1 MKRPPGSTPTLVVEQ
16 ELGSL
21 QRLGA
26 EVIII
31 LDLLQQSRPLHVADV
46 PGDNL
51 APLSQGPLQNHRSIF
66 DAFWSGTG
74 DREVTDWC
82 SDERLCLKCKFC
94 QCCCYEMALF
104 TLCLHCYLLIPPYL
118 ERFRDYL
125 TLPGDETTKFY

>member
-1 MKRPPGSTPTLVVEQ
+1 MQSPPGSTPTLVVEQ
-16 ELGSL
+16 ELASL

-31 LDLLQQSRPLHVADV
+31 LDLLQQPRPLHVADV
-46 PGDNL
+46 PGDHL
-51 APLSQGPLQNHRSIF
+51 APLGQGPFQNHRSIF
-66 DAFWSGTG
+66 GAFWSGTG

-104 TLCLHCYLLIPPYL
+104 TLCVHCYLLIPL
-118 ERFRDYL
+118 IWRGFVII
-125 TLPGDETTKFY
+125 